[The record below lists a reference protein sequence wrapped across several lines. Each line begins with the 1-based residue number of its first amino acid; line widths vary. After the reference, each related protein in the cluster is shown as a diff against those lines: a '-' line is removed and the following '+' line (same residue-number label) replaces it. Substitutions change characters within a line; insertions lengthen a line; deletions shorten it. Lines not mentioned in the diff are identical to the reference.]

1 MFTSIPASV
10 ISTGRTEP
18 KKSVIGTLNGSLL
31 NKSFLTPTVE
41 MQTDL
46 GQTAN

>member
-1 MFTSIPASV
+1 MPVRV

-18 KKSVIGTLNGSLL
+18 KKSVIGTLYGSLL
-31 NKSFLTPTVE
+31 NKSFLTPTVDI
-41 MQTDL
+41 QTAL